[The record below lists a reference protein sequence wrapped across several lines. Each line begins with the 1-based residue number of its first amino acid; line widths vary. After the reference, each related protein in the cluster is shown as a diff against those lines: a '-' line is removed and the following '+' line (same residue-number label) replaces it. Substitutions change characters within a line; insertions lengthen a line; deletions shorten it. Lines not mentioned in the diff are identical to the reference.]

1 MKRSVSYI
9 VYTADS
15 VLRRGK
21 TITASSKEE
30 AKTIIENEWP
40 ESVVIITSNREV
52 K

>member
-40 ESVVIITSNREV
+40 ESVVIIT
-52 K
+52 